1 MMLRC
6 YFSVSPY
13 VHGNP
18 RIYFSVFFCHVHPPP
33 KKLHIGGSHRKKI
46 TCVQSAL
53 KKNAHEREFHI
64 AGAIMFDLASNVS
77 YLVNVKNVFPIT
89 GALLS
94 K

>member
-1 MMLRC
+1 MFMEIHVYIFQ
-6 YFSVSPY
+6 YFFVMY
-13 VHGNP
+13 
-18 RIYFSVFFCHVHPPP
+18 IHPP
-33 KKLHIGGSHRKKI
+33 KSCTSEGATEKKI
-46 TCVQSAL
+46 TCVPSAL

-64 AGAIMFDLASNVS
+64 AGAIMFDLASDVS